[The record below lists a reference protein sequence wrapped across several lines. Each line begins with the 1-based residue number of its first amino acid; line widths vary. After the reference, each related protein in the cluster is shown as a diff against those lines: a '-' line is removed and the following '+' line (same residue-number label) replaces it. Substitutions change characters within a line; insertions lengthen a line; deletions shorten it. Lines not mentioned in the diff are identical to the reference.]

1 MKKIINGSLILF
13 SVMLLGACTTTTNTE
28 STQSESMVESSNS
41 MSTTKEEESVTIFTA
56 TVESVMELETH
67 ESAVQILLIDVE
79 AVQDSENATT
89 SFNDGVTINVDPAT
103 LDFNFNDLKAG
114 DKLKVSLDH
123 PAIMTMSIP
132 PQIPGNSILSV
143 ELVK

>member
-1 MKKIINGSLILF
+1 MNGSLILF
-13 SVMLLGACTTTTNTE
+13 SVMLLGACTTTDTD
-28 STQSESMVESSNS
+28 STKSELMVESTNS
-41 MSTTKEEESVTIFTA
+41 MSTTREEEIVTIFTA
-56 TVESVMELETH
+56 RIESVMELETH

-89 SFNDGVTINVDPAT
+89 SFNDGVAINVDPAT

-143 ELVK
+143 ELVM

>member
-1 MKKIINGSLILF
+1 MNGSLILF
-13 SVMLLGACTTTTNTE
+13 SVMLLGACTTTDTD
-28 STQSESMVESSNS
+28 STKSELMVESTNS
-41 MSTTKEEESVTIFTA
+41 MSTTREEEIVTIFTA
-56 TVESVMELETH
+56 RIESVMELETH
-67 ESAVQILLIDVE
+67 ESAVQILLTDVE

-89 SFNDGVTINVDPAT
+89 SFNDGVAINVDPAT

>member
-1 MKKIINGSLILF
+1 MNGSLILF
-13 SVMLLGACTTTTNTE
+13 SVMLLGACTTTDTD
-28 STQSESMVESSNS
+28 STKSELMVESTNS
-41 MSTTKEEESVTIFTA
+41 MSTTREEEIVTIFTA
-56 TVESVMELETH
+56 RIESVMELETH
-67 ESAVQILLIDVE
+67 ESAVQILLTDVE

-89 SFNDGVTINVDPAT
+89 SFNDGVAINVDPAT
-103 LDFNFNDLKAG
+103 LDFNFNDVKAG

>member
-1 MKKIINGSLILF
+1 MNGSLILF
-13 SVMLLGACTTTTNTE
+13 SVMLLGACTTITDTE
-28 STQSESMVESSNS
+28 STVESTNS

>member
-1 MKKIINGSLILF
+1 MNGSLILF
-13 SVMLLGACTTTTNTE
+13 SVMLLGACTTITDTE
-28 STQSESMVESSNS
+28 STVESTNS
-41 MSTTKEEESVTIFTA
+41 MSTTKEEEIVTIFTA

-89 SFNDGVTINVDPAT
+89 SFNDGVAINVDPAT

-132 PQIPGNSILSV
+132 PQIQGNSILSV

>member
-1 MKKIINGSLILF
+1 MNGSLILF
-13 SVMLLGACTTTTNTE
+13 SVMLLGACTTTDTE
-28 STQSESMVESSNS
+28 STQSELMVESTNS
-41 MSTTKEEESVTIFTA
+41 MSTTREEEIVTIFTA
-56 TVESVMELETH
+56 RIESVMELETH

-89 SFNDGVTINVDPAT
+89 SFNDGVAINVDPAT

>member
-13 SVMLLGACTTTTNTE
+13 SVILLGACTTTTNTE

-41 MSTTKEEESVTIFTA
+41 MSTTKEEEIVTIFTA
-56 TVESVMELETH
+56 TVESVTELETQ
-67 ESAVQILLIDVE
+67 ESAVQILLTDVE

-89 SFNDGVTINVDPAT
+89 SFNDGVAINVDPTT
-103 LDFNFNDLKAG
+103 LYFDFNDLKAG

>member
-13 SVMLLGACTTTTNTE
+13 SVMLLGACSTTNTE
-28 STQSESMVESSNS
+28 STQSESMVESNNS
-41 MSTTKEEESVTIFTA
+41 MSTTKEEEIVTIFTA
-56 TVESVMELETH
+56 TVESVTELETQ
-67 ESAVQILLIDVE
+67 ESAVQILLTDVE

-89 SFNDGVTINVDPAT
+89 SFNDGVAINVDPAT
-103 LDFNFNDLKAG
+103 LDFDFNDLKAG

>member
-1 MKKIINGSLILF
+1 MKKIMNGSLILF
-13 SVMLLGACTTTTNTE
+13 SVMLLGACTTTDTDLTK
-28 STQSESMVESSNS
+28 SELMVESTNS
-41 MSTTKEEESVTIFTA
+41 MSTTREEEIVTIFTA
-56 TVESVMELETH
+56 RIESVMELETH

-89 SFNDGVTINVDPAT
+89 SFNDGVAINVDPAT

>member
-1 MKKIINGSLILF
+1 MNGSLILF
-13 SVMLLGACTTTTNTE
+13 SVMLLGACTTITDTE
-28 STQSESMVESSNS
+28 STVESTNS
-41 MSTTKEEESVTIFTA
+41 MSTTREEEIVTIFTA
-56 TVESVMELETH
+56 RIESVTELETH

>member
-13 SVMLLGACTTTTNTE
+13 SVMLLGACTTTTDTE
-28 STQSESMVESSNS
+28 STVESTNS

-89 SFNDGVTINVDPAT
+89 SFNDGVAINVDPAT
-103 LDFNFNDLKAG
+103 LDFNFNDLNAG

>member
-1 MKKIINGSLILF
+1 MNGSLILF
-13 SVMLLGACTTTTNTE
+13 SVMLLGACTTTDTD
-28 STQSESMVESSNS
+28 STKSELMVESTNS
-41 MSTTKEEESVTIFTA
+41 MSTTREEEIVTIFTA
-56 TVESVMELETH
+56 RIESVMELETH

-89 SFNDGVTINVDPAT
+89 SFNDGVAINVDPAT
-103 LDFNFNDLKAG
+103 LDFNFNDLRAG

>member
-1 MKKIINGSLILF
+1 MNGSLILF
-13 SVMLLGACTTTTNTE
+13 SVMLLGACTTITDTE
-28 STQSESMVESSNS
+28 STVESTNS
-41 MSTTKEEESVTIFTA
+41 MSTTKEEEIVTIFTA
-56 TVESVMELETH
+56 TVESVTELETH
-67 ESAVQILLIDVE
+67 ESAVQIFLTDVE

-89 SFNDGVTINVDPAT
+89 SFNDGVAINVDPAT

>member
-1 MKKIINGSLILF
+1 MNGSLILF
-13 SVMLLGACTTTTNTE
+13 SVMLLGACTTTDTD
-28 STQSESMVESSNS
+28 STKSELMVESTNS
-41 MSTTKEEESVTIFTA
+41 MSTTREEKIVTIFTA
-56 TVESVMELETH
+56 RIESVMELETH
-67 ESAVQILLIDVE
+67 ESAVQILLTDVE

>member
-1 MKKIINGSLILF
+1 MNGSLILF
-13 SVMLLGACTTTTNTE
+13 SVMLLGAYTTTDTD
-28 STQSESMVESSNS
+28 STKSELMVESTNS
-41 MSTTKEEESVTIFTA
+41 MSTTREEEIVTIFTA
-56 TVESVMELETH
+56 RIESVMELETH

-89 SFNDGVTINVDPAT
+89 SFNDGVAINVDPAT

>member
-1 MKKIINGSLILF
+1 MNGSLILF
-13 SVMLLGACTTTTNTE
+13 SVMLLGACTTTNTE
-28 STQSESMVESSNS
+28 STKSELMVESTNS
-41 MSTTKEEESVTIFTA
+41 MSTTREEEIVTIFTA
-56 TVESVMELETH
+56 RIESVMELETH

>member
-1 MKKIINGSLILF
+1 MNGSLILF
-13 SVMLLGACTTTTNTE
+13 SVMLVGACTTITDTE
-28 STQSESMVESSNS
+28 STVESTNS

-89 SFNDGVTINVDPAT
+89 SFNDGVAINVDPAT

>member
-1 MKKIINGSLILF
+1 MNGSLILF
-13 SVMLLGACTTTTNTE
+13 SVMLLGACTTTDTD
-28 STQSESMVESSNS
+28 STKSELMVESTNS
-41 MSTTKEEESVTIFTA
+41 MSTTREEEIVTIFIA
-56 TVESVMELETH
+56 RIESVMELETH

-89 SFNDGVTINVDPAT
+89 SFNDEVAINVDPAT

>member
-1 MKKIINGSLILF
+1 MNGSLILF
-13 SVMLLGACTTTTNTE
+13 SVMLLGACTTTDTD
-28 STQSESMVESSNS
+28 STKSELMVESTNS
-41 MSTTKEEESVTIFTA
+41 MSTTREEEIVTIFTA
-56 TVESVMELETH
+56 RIESVMELETH

-89 SFNDGVTINVDPAT
+89 SFNDGVAINVDPAT

>member
-1 MKKIINGSLILF
+1 MNGSLILF
-13 SVMLLGACTTTTNTE
+13 SVMLLGACTTTDTE
-28 STQSESMVESSNS
+28 STKSELMVESTNS
-41 MSTTKEEESVTIFTA
+41 MSTTREEKIVTIFTA
-56 TVESVMELETH
+56 RIESVMELETH
-67 ESAVQILLIDVE
+67 ESAVQILLTDVE

-89 SFNDGVTINVDPAT
+89 SFNDGVAINVDPAT

-123 PAIMTMSIP
+123 PTIMTMSIP

>member
-1 MKKIINGSLILF
+1 MNGSLILF
-13 SVMLLGACTTTTNTE
+13 SVMLLGACTTITDTE
-28 STQSESMVESSNS
+28 STVESTNS

-114 DKLKVSLDH
+114 DKLKV
-123 PAIMTMSIP
+123 
-132 PQIPGNSILSV
+132 
-143 ELVK
+143 

>member
-13 SVMLLGACTTTTNTE
+13 SVILLGACTTTNTE

-41 MSTTKEEESVTIFTA
+41 MSTTKEEEIVTIFTA
-56 TVESVMELETH
+56 TVESVTELETQ
-67 ESAVQILLIDVE
+67 ESAVQILLTDVE

-89 SFNDGVTINVDPAT
+89 SFNDGVAINVDPTT
-103 LDFNFNDLKAG
+103 LDFDFNDLKAG

-132 PQIPGNSILSV
+132 PQIPGKSILSV

>member
-13 SVMLLGACTTTTNTE
+13 SVMLLGACTTTNTE
-28 STQSESMVESSNS
+28 STQSESMVESNNS
-41 MSTTKEEESVTIFTA
+41 MSTTKEEEIVTIFTA
-56 TVESVMELETH
+56 TVESVTELETQ
-67 ESAVQILLIDVE
+67 ESAVQILLTDVE

-89 SFNDGVTINVDPAT
+89 SFNDGVAINVDPTT
-103 LDFNFNDLKAG
+103 LDFDFNDLKAG

>member
-1 MKKIINGSLILF
+1 MNGSLILF
-13 SVMLLGACTTTTNTE
+13 SVMLIGACTTTDTDT
-28 STQSESMVESSNS
+28 TKSELMVESTNS
-41 MSTTKEEESVTIFTA
+41 MSTKREEEIVTIFTA
-56 TVESVMELETH
+56 RIESVMELETH

-89 SFNDGVTINVDPAT
+89 SFNDGVAIKVDPAT

-114 DKLKVSLDH
+114 GILKVSLHH

>member
-1 MKKIINGSLILF
+1 MNGSLILF
-13 SVMLLGACTTTTNTE
+13 SVMLLGACTTITDTE
-28 STQSESMVESSNS
+28 STVESTNS

-103 LDFNFNDLKAG
+103 LDFNFNELKAG

>member
-13 SVMLLGACTTTTNTE
+13 SVMLLGACTTTDTE
-28 STQSESMVESSNS
+28 STKSELMVESTNS
-41 MSTTKEEESVTIFTA
+41 MSTTREEEIVTIFTA
-56 TVESVMELETH
+56 RIESVTELETH

-89 SFNDGVTINVDPAT
+89 SFNDGVAINVDPAT

>member
-1 MKKIINGSLILF
+1 MNGSLILF
-13 SVMLLGACTTTTNTE
+13 SVMLLGACTTTDTD
-28 STQSESMVESSNS
+28 STKSELMVESTNS
-41 MSTTKEEESVTIFTA
+41 MSTTREEEIVTILTA
-56 TVESVMELETH
+56 RIESVMELETH

-89 SFNDGVTINVDPAT
+89 SFNDGVAINVDPAT

>member
-13 SVMLLGACTTTTNTE
+13 SVMLLGACTTTDTD
-28 STQSESMVESSNS
+28 STKSELMVESTNS
-41 MSTTKEEESVTIFTA
+41 MSTTREEEIVTIFTA
-56 TVESVMELETH
+56 RIESVTELETH

-89 SFNDGVTINVDPAT
+89 SFNDGVAINVDPAT

>member
-13 SVMLLGACTTTTNTE
+13 SVMLLGACTTITDTE
-28 STQSESMVESSNS
+28 STVESTNS

-89 SFNDGVTINVDPAT
+89 SFNDGVAINVDPAT

>member
-13 SVMLLGACTTTTNTE
+13 SVMLLGACTTITDTE
-28 STQSESMVESSNS
+28 STVESTNS
-41 MSTTKEEESVTIFTA
+41 MSTTKEEEIVTIFTA
-56 TVESVMELETH
+56 TVESVTELETQ
-67 ESAVQILLIDVE
+67 ESAVQILLTDVE

>member
-28 STQSESMVESSNS
+28 STVESTNS

-89 SFNDGVTINVDPAT
+89 SFNDGVAINVDPAT

>member
-1 MKKIINGSLILF
+1 MNGSLILF
-13 SVMLLGACTTTTNTE
+13 SVMLLGACTTITDTE
-28 STQSESMVESSNS
+28 STVESTNS

-56 TVESVMELETH
+56 TDESVMELETH

-89 SFNDGVTINVDPAT
+89 SFNDGVAINVDPAT

>member
-1 MKKIINGSLILF
+1 MNGSLILF
-13 SVMLLGACTTTTNTE
+13 SVMLLCACTTTDTD
-28 STQSESMVESSNS
+28 STKCELMVESTNS
-41 MSTTKEEESVTIFTA
+41 MSTTREEEIVTIFTA
-56 TVESVMELETH
+56 RIESVMELETH

-89 SFNDGVTINVDPAT
+89 SFNDGVAINVDPAT

>member
-1 MKKIINGSLILF
+1 MNGSLILF
-13 SVMLLGACTTTTNTE
+13 SVMLLGACTTTDTD
-28 STQSESMVESSNS
+28 STKSELMVESTNS
-41 MSTTKEEESVTIFTA
+41 MSTTREEEIVTIFTA
-56 TVESVMELETH
+56 RIESVMELETH

>member
-1 MKKIINGSLILF
+1 MNGSLILF
-13 SVMLLGACTTTTNTE
+13 SVMLLGACTTTNTE
-28 STQSESMVESSNS
+28 STKSELMVESTNS
-41 MSTTKEEESVTIFTA
+41 MSTTREEEIVTIFTA
-56 TVESVMELETH
+56 RIESVMELETH

-89 SFNDGVTINVDPAT
+89 SFNDGVAINVDPAT

>member
-13 SVMLLGACTTTTNTE
+13 SVMLLGACTTTNTE
-28 STQSESMVESSNS
+28 STQSESMVESNNS
-41 MSTTKEEESVTIFTA
+41 MSTTKEEEIVTIFTA
-56 TVESVMELETH
+56 TVESVTELETQ
-67 ESAVQILLIDVE
+67 ESAVQILLTDVE

-89 SFNDGVTINVDPAT
+89 SFNDGVAINVDPAT
-103 LDFNFNDLKAG
+103 LDFDFNDLKAG

-123 PAIMTMSIP
+123 SAIMTMSIP

>member
-1 MKKIINGSLILF
+1 MNGSLILF
-13 SVMLLGACTTTTNTE
+13 SVMLLGACTTTTETE
-28 STQSESMVESSNS
+28 STVESTNS

>member
-1 MKKIINGSLILF
+1 MNGSLIFF
-13 SVMLLGACTTTTNTE
+13 SVMLLGACTTTDTE
-28 STQSESMVESSNS
+28 STKSELMVERTNS
-41 MSTTKEEESVTIFTA
+41 MSTTREEEIVTIFTA
-56 TVESVMELETH
+56 RIESVMELETH

-89 SFNDGVTINVDPAT
+89 SFNDGVAINVDPAT

>member
-1 MKKIINGSLILF
+1 M
-13 SVMLLGACTTTTNTE
+13 
-28 STQSESMVESSNS
+28 
-41 MSTTKEEESVTIFTA
+41 TIFTA